1 MENAIRASLSSAHGL
16 ASLSLQN
23 HIYGCYFLL
32 EDIVQ
37 NNVVRTGTQITRNNA
52 SFDLITNFGE
62 IGLRYGFAM
71 DAQLVLRPSP
81 EYQEAWIHAF
91 TTTKTLEEVD
101 ALEDSVNRIIY
112 STVPPEEGFFGSTVE
127 SGALPPVWVDKALAL
142 LLPKVEAPSVVP
154 VEAPMVTPSVAP
166 MVTPVEAVPVAPV
179 EAVPSVAPSVAQAA
193 PSVAP
198 SVVPW
203 KHHDNP
209 KRLFAATRRK
219 KLIVPKKLLSTT
231 RRKNSA

>member
-112 STVPPEEGFFGSTVE
+112 STVPPEDGFFGSTVE

-142 LLPKVEAPSVVP
+142 LLPKVEAAQVIP
-154 VEAPMVTPSVAP
+154 VAPSVAP
-166 MVTPVEAVPVAPV
+166 VVTPVEAVPVTPV
-179 EAVPSVAPSVAQAA
+179 EAAPSIAQAA
-193 PSVAP
+193 PSAVP
-198 SVVPW
+198 SAVPW

>member
-1 MENAIRASLSSAHGL
+1 
-16 ASLSLQN
+16 
-23 HIYGCYFLL
+23 
-32 EDIVQ
+32 
-37 NNVVRTGTQITRNNA
+37 VVRTGTQITRNGT

-112 STVPPEEGFFGSTVE
+112 STVPPEDGFFGSTVE

-142 LLPKVEAPSVVP
+142 LLPKVEAAQVIPVAPSVAPVEPVVP
-154 VEAPMVTPSVAP
+154 VEAPVAP
-166 MVTPVEAVPVAPV
+166 VTPVEAAPS
-179 EAVPSVAPSVAQAA
+179 AVPSA
-193 PSVAP
+193 AP

-231 RRKNSA
+231 RRKGST